1 QYVLLGRDLAPMIR
15 NTGAMV
21 QDAFKTGRRILFEG
35 GQGSMLDIDHGTY
48 PFVTSSSV
56 SACGVP
62 SGAGVPPKAVGKVV
76 GVMKAYTTRVGAGPF
91 PTEQDNDTGEYIRQ
105 KGKEFG
111 TTTGRPRRCGWL
123 DVCVVKYTAD
133 LSGADELALMLLDVL
148 SGLDEIKICKAYTY
162 KGKTVKDFDPAL
174 MGKVECIYETL
185 PGWSE
190 DISDCKRLEEL
201 PDNARNYVRRV
212 SELISRPVGIVSVGP
227 GRDQTITTRTQIKG
241 LV

>member
-1 QYVLLGRDLAPMIR
+1 
-15 NTGAMV
+15 
-21 QDAFKTGRRILFEG
+21 
-35 GQGSMLDIDHGTY
+35 
-48 PFVTSSSV
+48 
-56 SACGVP
+56 
-62 SGAGVPPKAVGKVV
+62 
-76 GVMKAYTTRVGAGPF
+76 
-91 PTEQDNDTGEYIRQ
+91 
-105 KGKEFG
+105 
-111 TTTGRPRRCGWL
+111 
-123 DVCVVKYTAD
+123 
-133 LSGADELALMLLDVL
+133 
-148 SGLDEIKICKAYTY
+148 
-162 KGKTVKDFDPAL
+162 